1 MTDPRRGHV
10 DTTERRVQVYEHPYC
25 CVSSSVFGDCSSKK
39 RVLNRFVFQN
49 NVTAFTTN
57 PPVSA
62 SPGNE
67 VCAVRKNKGRFA
79 VEQLLLCLRFLCEPQ
94 SYVPYV
100 QQHSRMILFLRFSL
114 LAYPSKERTLDRFVF
129 VSNNSEVLD
138 RKRQIARFWK
148 LGLWF

>member
-100 QQHSRMILFLRFSL
+100 QQQQDDFVSSVFAFGLSV
-114 LAYPSKERTLDRFVF
+114 ERTDIGSFRFCF
-129 VSNNSEVLD
+129 
-138 RKRQIARFWK
+138 
-148 LGLWF
+148 